1 MKEPKIFIGPM
12 SKNIVDSII
21 KYCDEK
27 NKVVGLIPSRR
38 QVEFDGGYVNN
49 WTTEEFSNYVKNK
62 TKNILLVRDHCGP
75 LQGYTEDDGMES
87 FKEDCKYFDVIHI
100 DVWKK
105 YSNYDDGLKAT
116 IELISL
122 GYDLNPNL
130 YFEVGTEESIRLFT
144 PEELDRLLTDLKTY
158 LHYNIHS
165 RIKYAVIQ
173 SGTALQGNTNIG
185 DYDNSRLV
193 EMVNVVSKHGLI
205 SKEHNG
211 DYLSNDLLYDKFSC
225 GLDSINIAPEF
236 GQIETKV
243 ILEYMHKDN
252 PELIDEFYNLC
263 YESKRWE
270 KWVPDGFIPE
280 DNKLDIINI
289 CGHYVFSNP
298 KFIDLK
304 SRLSNELDNKI
315 IESIYDRMDTL
326 FNNSTLSHEDLLY
339 KYFYHFSNKD
349 LNGLSHMFSNNITLT
364 DWDIDVSGKEEVLK
378 ANLNIFSSVNSIN
391 VKVKNIY
398 KNIDSYAVEIDITID
413 ETTVL
418 EVVDVI
424 KFDYY
429 KIKSIKAYKG

>member
-193 EMVNVVSKHGLI
+193 EMVNVVSK
-205 SKEHNG
+205 G
-211 DYLSNDLLYDKFSC
+211 DY
-225 GLDSINIAPEF
+225 
-236 GQIETKV
+236 
-243 ILEYMHKDN
+243 
-252 PELIDEFYNLC
+252 
-263 YESKRWE
+263 
-270 KWVPDGFIPE
+270 
-280 DNKLDIINI
+280 
-289 CGHYVFSNP
+289 
-298 KFIDLK
+298 
-304 SRLSNELDNKI
+304 
-315 IESIYDRMDTL
+315 TL
-326 FNNSTLSHEDLLY
+326 GRVRQTSE
-339 KYFYHFSNKD
+339 
-349 LNGLSHMFSNNITLT
+349 
-364 DWDIDVSGKEEVLK
+364 
-378 ANLNIFSSVNSIN
+378 
-391 VKVKNIY
+391 
-398 KNIDSYAVEIDITID
+398 
-413 ETTVL
+413 
-418 EVVDVI
+418 
-424 KFDYY
+424 
-429 KIKSIKAYKG
+429 